1 MKRVKLAVLLGII
14 LVLGACS
21 KSPKEEFIASYD
33 SLGTGEYNA
42 GKFEATITDF
52 KMNQTSGAAWAQ
64 ILNDSLKNMTFQGDY
79 QFNEKDSSFSFNAA
93 VEAFGTEMPLDI
105 VGNEEKFY
113 VSTSFVDG
121 MFDMMDSFGFP
132 IEADQTKIDEL
143 AGKYIEVDMDELAEA
158 AEEDTDSS
166 TDAEE
171 MGQKM
176 TKILEDAKEESFK
189 ADGDKVSHTF
199 TSADLVKI
207 SKNRDLSDE
216 AKTTLENSKMT
227 MQIDKKTKK
236 TNCTIKM
243 SEDGQEMTMKLVF
256 TPSKNDKAIK
266 LPKEK
271 DLVPEEEL
279 NNFFQEM
286 NQGTSNDMSDYS
298 GMETLSDEE
307 FEFLYQQAEAS
318 LGEFDDA
325 QKQEIIKGYTPYMTE
340 EQAERFKALLASPAA

>member
-1 MKRVKLAVLLGII
+1 MKRVKLVVLLGII

-64 ILNDSLKNMTFQGDY
+64 ILNDSLKNMTSQGDY

-93 VEAFGTEMPLDI
+93 VEVFGTEMPLNI

-121 MFDMMDSFGFP
+121 MFALMDSFGVP
-132 IEADQTKIDEL
+132 IEADQTQIEKL
-143 AGKYIEVDMDELAEA
+143 AGKYIEVDTDELVEDAG
-158 AEEDTDSS
+158 EDTDSS
-166 TDAEE
+166 ADAEE
-171 MGQKM
+171 MSNKM
-176 TKILEDAKEESFK
+176 TKLLEDAKEESFK
-189 ADGDKVSHTF
+189 ADGDTVSHTF

-207 SKNRDLSDE
+207 AEDRDLSEDT
-216 AKTTLENSKMT
+216 KTSLENTKIT
-227 MQIDKKTKK
+227 MSINKKTKK
-236 TNCTIKM
+236 TNCTIKI
-243 SEDGQEMTMKLVF
+243 SDDEQEMTMKLKF
-256 TPSKNDKAIK
+256 TPSKKDKAIK

-271 DLVPEEEL
+271 DIVSEEEL

-286 NQGTSNDMSDYS
+286 NQSTTNNLSAYTDP
-298 GMETLSDEE
+298 EILSDEE
-307 FEFLYQQAEAS
+307 FELLYQEIEAT
-318 LGEFDDA
+318 LDEFDED
-325 QKQEIIKGYTPYMTE
+325 QKHEIIEAYALHLTE
-340 EQAERFKALLASPAA
+340 EQLERLIALLASSAA